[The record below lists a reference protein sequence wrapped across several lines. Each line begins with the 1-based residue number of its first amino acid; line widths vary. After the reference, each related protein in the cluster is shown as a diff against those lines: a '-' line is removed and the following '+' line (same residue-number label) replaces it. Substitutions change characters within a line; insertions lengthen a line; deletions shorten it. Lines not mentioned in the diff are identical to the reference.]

1 MNMFTIGVKDN
12 PAGSY
17 NEVIYANIASMVVS
31 LTAFVTLL
39 VLIQGY
45 GWLDSHYV
53 VLGAIF
59 AASLTLLLNYFGFT
73 VLSRFY
79 LSVLPPIVILTGEL
93 VTLTLTPDGTH
104 MYSFDVRVLILGA
117 TVLPILLFTMKE
129 QAYIYAGL
137 VVYGV
142 ILFFFDK
149 LHFLFGI
156 HFATAFGEQ
165 YYISTY
171 FYIISYS
178 FIVATLIIF
187 KVRWYAL
194 SKSHEKLL
202 SELEEKVL
210 SRTRELEKNAE
221 ELVKKNN
228 ELEQFSFTVSHN
240 VRGPV
245 ARLLGLTDLYDKLNA
260 AEQAKVM
267 EKIRETTVSLD
278 TIISD
283 LNEILQVRN
292 NLYKV
297 KEYVDISAEIAKAQ
311 QLLADSGQRGCC
323 TENIV
328 LDLKLSKVFGVRAFI
343 QSIMYNLIG
352 NAFKYKKEGV
362 ELLVKVVV
370 EQEGDNV
377 KISISDNGRG
387 IDLAKYGNKIFG
399 MYARFDLDKPGKG
412 LGLYLVKKQVEA
424 MNGTIKVD
432 SQLNRGTTFSILLP
446 VPTPAQIK
454 YQKYFEDKTVSL
466 VYDGVNHASLVTW
479 KKSPTTHEFRK
490 VIMKNLD
497 NLALYPT
504 SYWINDTTNFGRLA
518 KEDQRWF
525 NERIIPQLLAVGLKG
540 IIIVNK
546 EGKGFK
552 SSQWNL
558 LKAVCGKNGI
568 ALGFRYSTEEAIQYI
583 SAISWT
589 EKEDVCNAG

>member
-1 MNMFTIGVKDN
+1 MNIFTIGAKDN

-17 NEVIYANIASMVVS
+17 NEIIYANIASMVVS

-171 FYIISYS
+171 FYVIAYS

-187 KVRWYAL
+187 KVRWYEL

-210 SRTRELEKNAE
+210 LRTRELEKSAG

-260 AEQAKVM
+260 AEQAEVM
-267 EKIRETTVSLD
+267 KKIRTTTLSLD
-278 TIISD
+278 AIISD

-297 KEYVDISAEIAKAQ
+297 KEYVDISAEIEKAQ
-311 QLLADSGQRGCC
+311 QLLADSEQRGCC
-323 TENIV
+323 TENIMI
-328 LDLKLSKVFGVRAFI
+328 DLKLSKVFGVRAFI

-377 KISISDNGRG
+377 KISVSDNGRG
-387 IDLAKYGNKIFG
+387 IDLEKYGNKIFG

-454 YQKYFEDKTVSL
+454 YQKYFEDKTVAL

-479 KKSPTTHEFRK
+479 KKCPTTHEFRK

-504 SYWINDTTNFGRLA
+504 SYWINDTTNFGSLA

-589 EKEDVCNAG
+589 EKEDV